1 MPRFLLRIEGVDFA
15 TTLSD
20 TDDLSTIRGASQAYL
35 YLPERIAKRLCENTG
50 WPIDKIVAGA
60 SIGIFRASVPDDLE
74 EAAVERKL
82 AEAITAPVTPSDRL
96 DKVWPH
102 LSFTWAA
109 VREGDDYGADNYKL
123 LARARARQLRRLSVD
138 VPPEP
143 TALPCHFDRRR
154 PGHAGEGRITVG
166 GAFYRASA
174 SVKAR
179 HDYGA
184 NERHVFYDRE
194 LDWAD
199 LDRETFKVTQSLQD
213 IVDTGRSD
221 LDETDRIRLPVA
233 LASKIAVVYL
243 DGNKFT
249 AIREATVFG
258 ETVERQQKEQRH
270 RAFDR
275 FVREERRRDLLSRVV
290 KRISRD
296 GRHNWVCRDGCW
308 RLRFETLMWGGDES
322 LFVLPAWAVIEVLPE
337 LMKALEGWHWK
348 DGYTLSHAV
357 GIAICNVKTPIA
369 VARDLAGQMADAA
382 KDETV
387 IGKDRKNLRNAVSLQ
402 IFESV
407 EPPRQGLN
415 EFRKHLYGTGAA
427 RAFSWIG
434 TDEVNK
440 ALCLVR
446 RFQDEKSGLPRS
458 QLYGLIAAARDSGLI
473 KAGRL
478 TPAEQAEAQRFLD
491 DPEGPVAR
499 AFFRADCKHLMPNLR
514 EPVLGYSAE
523 APLLPLIRLAE
534 LWDYIDP
541 FGATP

>member
-35 YLPERIAKRLCENTG
+35 YLPERIAKRLHENTG

-109 VREGDDYGADNYKL
+109 VKEGDDYGADNYKL

-138 VPPEP
+138 VPPKP
-143 TALPCHFDRRR
+143 TALPCRFDRRR
-154 PGHAGEGRITVG
+154 PGHEGEGRITVG
-166 GAFYRASA
+166 GTAYPASA

-194 LDWAD
+194 LDWNGLHKKA
-199 LDRETFKVTQSLQD
+199 FAVTQSLQD
-213 IVDTGRSD
+213 IIDPGRSD
-221 LDETDRIRLPVA
+221 LDETDRIRLPLA

-258 ETVERQQKEQRH
+258 SAQQEQRH
-270 RAFDR
+270 REFDS
-275 FVREERRRDLLSRVV
+275 FVRGKRRELLSRIV
-290 KRISRD
+290 KRLARD
-296 GRHNWVCRDGCW
+296 GRHNWVYRDGCW

-322 LFVLPAWAVIEVLPE
+322 LFVLPAWAVMDLLPE
-337 LMKALEGWHWK
+337 LMEALEGWDWK
-348 DGYTLSHAV
+348 DGYRLSHAV
-357 GIAICNVKTPIA
+357 GIAVCNVKTPIA
-369 VARDLAGQMADAA
+369 VARDLAERIANAA

-387 IGKDRKNLRNAVSLQ
+387 IGKDRKSLRNAVSLQ
-402 IFESV
+402 IFESI
-407 EPPRQGLN
+407 EPPRQDLT
-415 EFRKHLYGTGAA
+415 EFREHLYGTGAA
-427 RAFSWIG
+427 RAFAWLGAEEI
-434 TDEVNK
+434 NK
-440 ALCLVR
+440 ALALLR
-446 RFQDEKSGLPRS
+446 RFQNEKDGLPRS
-458 QLYGLIAAARDSGLI
+458 QLYGLIAQARARGLI
-473 KAGRL
+473 KAGPL
-478 TPAEQAEAQRFLD
+478 TPAEQAEAQGFLD

-499 AFFRADCKHLMPNLR
+499 AFNRAGCGHLLPDLR
-514 EPVLGYSAE
+514 EPVLGHSAG

-534 LWDYIDP
+534 LWDYVDP
-541 FGATP
+541 FGA